1 MPRASPRGPISIGIH
16 KRVVAVEASC
26 ASSFDFNWDAG
37 CSVTRRGANW
47 LIGDGFFRVEKELAE
62 RALPKNEIKDSIYV
76 PQTDESPP
84 KLG

>member
-1 MPRASPRGPISIGIH
+1 MLPLLTLIGML
-16 KRVVAVEASC
+16 VVL
-26 ASSFDFNWDAG
+26 G

-62 RALPKNEIKDSIYV
+62 RALPKSEIKDSIYV
-76 PQTDESPP
+76 PQTDESQP